1 MHWHKVDLL
10 DLSQISPLLAR
21 LRPSHLLHFAWYT
34 VPGNY
39 WNSVEN
45 LRWVQASLGLLQAF
59 SVYGGQRVVVAGSCS
74 EYDWKFGYCSEE
86 RTPLLPST
94 LYGTCKNSLQMMMTA
109 SCKEAGLSSAWG
121 RIFFLYGPHEHPKKL
136 VSSVALSLLKD
147 RPAYCSHGKQIRDYL
162 YVQDVAE
169 AFIALLESEVQ
180 GPVNIASGSP
190 TALKDII
197 IKIAKKLN
205 REDLV
210 QLGALSANPDEPDF
224 LVGDVGRLSKEVG
237 WRPKYNLDYGLDRAI
252 NWLKN
257 HPNDTQ

>member
-1 MHWHKVDLL
+1 
-10 DLSQISPLLAR
+10 
-21 LRPSHLLHFAWYT
+21 
-34 VPGNY
+34 
-39 WNSVEN
+39 
-45 LRWVQASLGLLQAF
+45 
-59 SVYGGQRVVVAGSCS
+59 
-74 EYDWKFGYCSEE
+74 
-86 RTPLLPST
+86 
-94 LYGTCKNSLQMMMTA
+94 MMMTA